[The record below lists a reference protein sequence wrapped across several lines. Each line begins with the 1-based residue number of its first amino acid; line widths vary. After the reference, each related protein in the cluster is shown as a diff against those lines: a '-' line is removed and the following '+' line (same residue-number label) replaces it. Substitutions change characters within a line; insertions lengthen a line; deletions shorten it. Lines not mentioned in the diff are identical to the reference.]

1 MSDREDD
8 TTPVATGDDT
18 TDSKLSDKESARRKL
33 IKRAA
38 LGTGLAASAPVWVRP
53 VVNTVVLPAHA
64 QASGLLS
71 PTTTTTSGP
80 TTTTTS
86 GPTTTTTLGEPEP
99 EPEPEPEI
107 VVT

>member
-18 TDSKLSDKESARRKL
+18 TDNKLSDKESARRKL

-64 QASGLLS
+64 QASGFCHQQQR
-71 PTTTTTSGP
+71 PHQGP
-80 TTTTTS
+80 
-86 GPTTTTTLGEPEP
+86 
-99 EPEPEPEI
+99 
-107 VVT
+107 